1 MTIGNRPNS
10 STQVKHRG
18 RINLQVG
25 GKDAPFGNGIRV
37 PVAEVDVFLL
47 DGDDNDIRLTLLLVV
62 NGCGEVVS
70 ANGTEQNRKLSEA
83 QDLRESREED
93 HERMKMERDA
103 RTREEEE
110 ERHQKHEQDDFIR
123 HIMMAR
129 LQSGASLVMR
139 KKVEET
145 WRTQL
150 DAEFAGRRRTV
161 NVSSSLN

>member
-1 MTIGNRPNS
+1 LESGLS
-10 STQVKHRG
+10 SINCANIAREREEADFGALMSSEDPTMASRG
-18 RINLQVG
+18 PPSSSVSSRG
-25 GKDAPFGNGIRV
+25 GRQRS
-37 PVAEVDVFLL
+37 VDEKTWL
-47 DGDDNDIRLTLLLVV
+47 
-62 NGCGEVVS
+62 
-70 ANGTEQNRKLSEA
+70 AKQNRKLSEA

-110 ERHQKHEQDDFIR
+110 ERHQKHEQDDFVR

-129 LQSGASLVMR
+129 LQSGASLLMR

-150 DAEFAGRRRTV
+150 DGEFAGRRRLVTLITPFC
-161 NVSSSLN
+161 SSFPWIN